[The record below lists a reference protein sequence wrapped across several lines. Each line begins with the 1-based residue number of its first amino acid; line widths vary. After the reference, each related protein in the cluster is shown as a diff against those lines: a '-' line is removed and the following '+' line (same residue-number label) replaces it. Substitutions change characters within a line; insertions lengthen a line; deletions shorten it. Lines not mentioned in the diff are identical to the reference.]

1 VSDLDALIDLLPQK
15 PPFLF
20 LDSVLE
26 VEPFRSITGSKTF
39 PSGHSIFENH
49 LPGEPLVPGVI
60 LVEALAQL
68 AGLALVG
75 TEGRPIRGYL
85 AEVTRMRFQRLV
97 HPDEEIILH
106 AELEQAFGPFA
117 RFSARASVGA
127 ETAAEGVITLARKGE
142 GFSPGMP

>member
-1 VSDLDALIDLLPQK
+1 VSDLDTLIDLLPQK

-20 LDSVLE
+20 LDRVLE
-26 VEPFRSITGSKTF
+26 VEPFRHIVGSKTF
-39 PSGHSIFENH
+39 QTGHPIFENH

-75 TEGRPIRGYL
+75 AEGRPIRGYL

-97 HPDEEIILH
+97 HPDEEIILR

-117 RFSARASVGA
+117 RFAARASVGE
-127 ETAAEGVITLARKGE
+127 ETAAEGTITLARKGQNL
-142 GFSPGMP
+142 FQ